1 MGTGTPA
8 EATTVVT
15 SQLPALGCQAH
26 PSSVQQPDNSPAS
39 PLALLQLREDVTA
52 QLRSS
57 WIFKV
62 TCITLRDGG
71 KQKTSHISFCALFP
85 NGSSVFCNM
94 GALQTGSTLGNPQE
108 QSPGCP
114 RGASEQRPAGTAPW
128 RYRTRCTMP
137 KTAQL
142 CSRTWAKNL
151 CPPLRSRHGA
161 GQSILQGCRLTSIAQ
176 DGFFCPK
183 KSSGRGYTCSE
194 LAVQATTSHLLEQ
207 HSAGVLP
214 RDKGLGATPTPETS
228 WARGEEKGDGA
239 SRKARRERRNCCHQL
254 CSCSGS

>member
-1 MGTGTPA
+1 MGESKKT
-8 EATTVVT
+8 ATF
-15 SQLPALGCQAH
+15 H
-26 PSSVQQPDNSPAS
+26 SVLCS
-39 PLALLQLREDVTA
+39 LM
-52 QLRSS
+52 
-57 WIFKV
+57 
-62 TCITLRDGG
+62 
-71 KQKTSHISFCALFP
+71 
-85 NGSSVFCNM
+85 FCNR
-94 GALQTGSTLGNPQE
+94 GALRTGSVLGNPQE

-161 GQSILQGCRLTSIAQ
+161 GQSILQGCRLTSITQ
-176 DGFFCPK
+176 DGFFSPK
-183 KSSGRGYTCSE
+183 KKQWQR
-194 LAVQATTSHLLEQ
+194 LHLLGARR
-207 HSAGVLP
+207 AGNHEP
-214 RDKGLGATPTPETS
+214 PPGAARCWRAATRQMALGATPVTS
-228 WARGEEKGDGA
+228 RAGGEEKGDGA